1 MESAIKLMALE
12 LKKLGIVKITIII
25 IKSKIDQGE

>member
-1 MESAIKLMALE
+1 MESVRKLMALE

-25 IKSKIDQGE
+25 VKSKIGQGE